1 MLKIL
6 FILVVIFLIYYLIK
20 RLKNKP
26 SVEMFSTNNPSPL
39 VLKVIADDY
48 LGIYHEKNPNS
59 PDSSNEMLR
68 AEVIDSKFSN
78 NKKIMSN
85 NGVWLSHPNLP
96 AACCN
101 KLIDITIPDFK
112 SNDRLL
118 FFVGNTGGPGYVA
131 GQIKYNGRTY
141 QTDAFNEDIWNCIG
155 VLPGLSV
162 KGFDTSDLSNEFP
175 TEGNPYLGNMAKP
188 ITGSCSGNNHYA
200 NYLRKQAKVLH
211 KYYKGKLPSDIIDKT
226 ENLIN
231 KFGYGTD
238 VCRSLNNN
246 TWRDYLFGFND
257 PKILGCFTNDMAF
270 YNDKILF
277 GWYRDD
283 IKDSDL
289 EKEIAQFYGKLSN
302 VPNITSDIIKEFGLD
317 LSKSILFD
325 KENSTTIYDVDQYY
339 NSLEILLGLDSKA
352 RKYISQMLPILQP
365 TKCDPV
371 KLDELIDFDKGK
383 DISKEFREKYKSNP
397 FWYKSGRKLGCFSD
411 ASTCTTT
418 RLTNRLEGSNYTEE
432 QCRHKA
438 MKRGDKFYGL
448 QEGGICKT
456 SGNYPNNY
464 EQLNFNNPAQECI
477 SDNQCSTK
485 NSATWGQVVGST
497 GNNLV
502 YSSESAP
509 KLVNASTIS
518 EFNSTI
524 SDKFDEEGEKCNLL
538 TTEPEMPGNASFR
551 GNEFYGYIIIEFK
564 PKTNISKFCP
574 DPTYNEWNPKGCSA
588 RVDKTSCSGSTINY
602 GSSIRFIS
610 DDTLCRTRYK
620 HVKPISIVEGGKVG
634 NPSITSNNTNINT
647 NFTELFN
654 QSISKIKKSIG
665 NNAPKT
671 DTKGN
676 ISMNDVDD
684 FIRVLYLL
692 SKNSESILNETDV
705 WDVSESKLVEFISHP
720 TAKLSLLTNK
730 IKRAYEKWSIINLE
744 KRTDDGQGA
753 MGISSDTNK
762 SGVNTELYNQ
772 FETNYDNLSKKIR
785 IISNLCVCSDNKCDD
800 ICGINVEPEPI
811 KEVYHRLSVSKPIR
825 HMNQDVTCQLRR
837 GQYLGNS
844 KYRAVWNCGAIES
857 IPMKFRDWTPNISG
871 TRARS
876 MKINVYQSKHGV
888 HRYKMEP
895 VIYAEYILGS
905 SEQNCKKAATH
916 YGIIPGKSWGCADQL
931 TKSWWSG
938 KDSQKQGRG
947 PNIRNGPGCTSSD
960 TPNTR
965 SGNYKRECK
974 RLRFIQ
980 GTGKTSVD
988 DEEWWKV
995 NTKNGLIPKNF
1006 WAFRADSSSTRPDG
1020 ASLLYISQ
1028 YGSNKNVRRYKFS
1041 WGRACCG
1048 WSPYF
1053 TLWVYKNKKN
1063 IPLHLQ
1069 RKAKQFYVSQSFQ
1082 PYHRFAVSTRQIKAG
1097 WSNVFQFWAFDS
1109 DPGIFVNDKLERCE
1123 ADCDTDADCK
1133 DGLVCHQRN
1142 GYSIIP
1148 GCLPGGKGDVSDGD
1162 YCIPKGNIYKGNAR
1176 PGKIF
1181 QSDSTDK
1188 VFLKIRE
1195 RNRQGRIQNRM
1206 CNLDQ
1211 RYAINSNNRAEVIWN
1226 CNEDGGKSISLDE
1239 NSREIKATL
1248 DGKTCKLDHNPSQKG
1263 IINAEWDCSQ
1273 PPLGSIK
1280 INKKK

>member
-6 FILVVIFLIYYLIK
+6 LILVVIFLIYYLIK

-96 AACCN
+96 LACCN

-131 GQIKYNGRTY
+131 GQIEYNGRTY

-238 VCRSLNNN
+238 VCRSLNDN

-325 KENSTTIYDVDQYY
+325 KENSTTIYDVEQYY

-383 DISKEFREKYKSNP
+383 DISKEFKKNIRSNP

-485 NSATWGQVVGST
+485 NSATWGQVAGST

-502 YSSESAP
+502 YSNESAP

-524 SDKFDEEGEKCNLL
+524 SDKFDEVGEKCNLL

-551 GNEFYGYIIIEFK
+551 GNEFYGYIVIEFK
-564 PKTNISKFCP
+564 AKTNISKFCP
-574 DPTYNEWNPKGCSA
+574 DPLYNEWNPKGCSA

-620 HVKPISIVEGGKVG
+620 EVKPISIVEGGKVA
-634 NPSITSNNTNINT
+634 NPSIASNNTNINT
-647 NFTELFN
+647 NFTGLFN
-654 QSISKIKKSIG
+654 ESISKIKKSIR

-671 DTKGN
+671 NTKGN

-684 FIRVLYLL
+684 FIRVLYQLC
-692 SKNSESILNETDV
+692 KNSESILNETDV
-705 WDVSESKLVEFISHP
+705 WDVSESKLLEFISHS

-744 KRTDDGQGA
+744 KRTDDGQGP

-772 FETNYDNLSKKIR
+772 FETNYNNLSKKIR
-785 IISNLCVCSDNKCDD
+785 IISNLCVCSDNKCDN
-800 ICGINVEPEPI
+800 ICGIDVEPEPI

-837 GQYLGNS
+837 GQYLGQG
-844 KYRAVWNCGAIES
+844 KYKAVWNCGAIKS
-857 IPMKFRDWTPNISG
+857 VPMKFRDWTPNVSG
-871 TRARS
+871 NEAIP
-876 MKINVYQSKHGV
+876 MKINVYESKQGI

-895 VIYAEYILGS
+895 VIFDAELLGN
-905 SEQNCKKAATH
+905 SERNCKTAATH
-916 YGIIPGKSWGCADQL
+916 YGIEPGKSWGCADQL

-938 KDSQKQGRG
+938 NDSKKQGRG
-947 PNIRNGPGCTSSD
+947 PNIRNGPGCNSRPDRNSS
-960 TPNTR
+960 
-965 SGNYKRECK
+965 NYKRECK
-974 RLRFIQ
+974 RLKFIQ

-995 NTKNGLIPKNF
+995 DTQKSPIPKHF
-1006 WAFRADSSSTRPDG
+1006 WAFRADSTSTRPDG
-1020 ASLLYISQ
+1020 SSVLFISQ
-1028 YGSNKNVRRYKFS
+1028 AGNGIRNRRYKFS

-1053 TLWVYKNKKN
+1053 SIYVYKKKEN
-1063 IPLHLQ
+1063 MPKYLQ
-1069 RKAKQFYVSQSFQ
+1069 SKAKLFYVSQTFQ
-1082 PYHRFAVSTRQIKAG
+1082 GRMHRFKVSSEKATG
-1097 WSNVFQFWAFDS
+1097 EWSDIFQFYAFS
-1109 DPGIFVNDKLERCE
+1109 KNPGNIRNDKLGRCE

-1133 DGLVCHQRN
+1133 DGMVCHQRN
-1142 GYSIIP
+1142 GYDIIP

-1162 YCIPKGNIYKGNAR
+1162 YCILKGNIYKGNAR

-1181 QSDSTDK
+1181 QSDSTKK
-1188 VFLKIRE
+1188 VFLKIRG

-1211 RYAINSNNRAEVIWN
+1211 RNSINSNNRAEVIWN

-1248 DGKTCKLDHNPSQKG
+1248 NGKTCKLDHNPAQKG
-1263 IINAEWDCSQ
+1263 IVDAEWDCSQ

>member
-6 FILVVIFLIYYLIK
+6 LILVVIFLIYYLIK

-48 LGIYHEKNPNS
+48 LGIYHEKNPKS
-59 PDSSNEMLR
+59 PDSSDEMIR
-68 AEVIDSKFSN
+68 TEVIDSKYVN

-131 GQIKYNGRTY
+131 GQIEYNGRKY
-141 QTDAFNEDIWNCIG
+141 YTDGYNEDIWNCIG

-162 KGFDTSDLSNEFP
+162 KGFDAGDLSKEFP

-188 ITGSCSGNNHYA
+188 ITGSCSGNIHFSEFMTN
-200 NYLRKQAKVLH
+200 LAKFLH
-211 KYYKGKLPSDIIDKT
+211 KYDKYNIWSSTDIIDKT
-226 ENLIN
+226 EKLIT
-231 KFGYGTD
+231 KYGYGTD
-238 VCRSLNNN
+238 ECRNLDKD
-246 TWRDYLFGFND
+246 TWSAAIDNVNIKD
-257 PKILGCFTNDMAF
+257 MGCFTNDLAL
-270 YNDKILF
+270 YNNKIFF

-289 EKEIAQFYGKLSN
+289 EEALAKFYGKVSN
-302 VPNITSDIIKEFGLD
+302 IPGFIIMFIQWFGINLRD
-317 LSKSILFD
+317 SKLFD
-325 KENSTTIYDVDQYY
+325 NENSTKRYDVDEYY
-339 NSLEILLGLDSKA
+339 EKLSLLIGLDSKKN
-352 RKYISQMLPILQP
+352 RKIMNEMVPFLQP

-371 KLDELIDFDKGK
+371 KLDELIDFDKRK

-397 FWYKSGRKLGCFSD
+397 FWYKSGKKLGCFSD
-411 ASTCTTT
+411 ASSCVTT

-456 SGNYPNNY
+456 SGNHANNY
-464 EQLNFNNPAQECI
+464 KNLNFSNPEQGCI
-477 SDNQCSTK
+477 SNNKCNTR
-485 NSATWGQVVGST
+485 NSGTWGQVVGST

-502 YSSESAP
+502 YSNESAP

-518 EFNSTI
+518 EFNYTI
-524 SDKFDEEGEKCNLL
+524 SNQFDDQGEKCNLL
-538 TTEPEMPGNASFR
+538 TTEPVMFENRSFR
-551 GNEFYGYIIIEFK
+551 GNEFYGYIVIEFK
-564 PKTNISKFCP
+564 IKTNISKFCP
-574 DPTYNEWNPKGCSA
+574 DPAFNEWNPKGCSD
-588 RVDKTSCSGSTINY
+588 RTDLKTCSSTPINY
-602 GSSIRFIS
+602 SSSIRFIP
-610 DDTLCRTRYK
+610 DETLCRTRYK
-620 HVKPISIVEGGKVG
+620 EIKPIIIPEGAKVS
-634 NPSITSNNTNINT
+634 NPSVVSNSSNINIT
-647 NFTELFN
+647 FAELFVMCIN
-654 QSISKIKKSIG
+654 NIRSTFN
-665 NNAPKT
+665 NNAPRT
-671 DTKGN
+671 GTRGN
-676 ISMNDVDD
+676 ISKNDAVL
-684 FIRVLYLL
+684 FIQNLYDTLKYSNL
-692 SKNSESILNETDV
+692 ILKETDV
-705 WDVSESKLVEFISHP
+705 SVWGKSRQNLQNWIRLPQSD
-720 TAKLSLLTNK
+720 LSLLTNK
-730 IKRAYEKWSIINLE
+730 IKRAYEKWSINNTL
-744 KRTDDGQGA
+744 KQTDNGEG
-753 MGISSDTNK
+753 MNGNSSID
-762 SGVNTELYNQ
+762 VNTTGVITENYDQ
-772 FETNYDNLSKKIR
+772 FENNYNALSEKIR
-785 IISNLCVCSDNKCDD
+785 ILSKLCICRDNTCDN
-800 ICGINVEPEPI
+800 ICGIVVEPEPE
-811 KEVYHRLSVSKPIR
+811 KEIYHRLSISKPIK
-825 HMNQDVTCQLRR
+825 HMNQDVTCQLKR
-837 GQYLGNS
+837 GQYLGQG
-844 KYRAVWNCGAIES
+844 KYKAVWNCGAIKS
-857 IPMKFRDWTPNISG
+857 VPMKFRDWTPNISG
-871 TRARS
+871 TVAKS
-876 MKINVYQSKHGV
+876 MKINVYQSKHGIY
-888 HRYKMEP
+888 RYKMKP
-895 VIYAEYILGS
+895 VISDAE
-905 SEQNCKKAATH
+905 
-916 YGIIPGKSWGCADQL
+916 
-931 TKSWWSG
+931 
-938 KDSQKQGRG
+938 
-947 PNIRNGPGCTSSD
+947 
-960 TPNTR
+960 
-965 SGNYKRECK
+965 
-974 RLRFIQ
+974 LRFIQ

-1028 YGSNKNVRRYKFS
+1028 YGGNKNVRRYKFS

-1109 DPGIFVNDKLERCE
+1109 DPGNIRNDKLGRCE

-1162 YCIPKGNIYKGNAR
+1162 YCIPTGNIYKGNAR
-1176 PGKIF
+1176 PGKIY
-1181 QSDSTDK
+1181 QSDSTGK
-1188 VFLKIRE
+1188 VFLKIRG

-1211 RYAINSNNRAEVIWN
+1211 RSNINSNNRAEVIWN
-1226 CNEDGGKSISLDE
+1226 CNKDGGKSVRLDE
-1239 NSREIKATL
+1239 NSREIQAKL
-1248 DGKTCKLDHNPSQKG
+1248 NDKTCKLDHNPVQKG
-1263 IINAEWDCSQ
+1263 IIDAEWDCSQ